1 MMDELNWYFCAEF
14 GVATLIC
21 AYVGITSVK
30 KAIQKSGKE
39 SIISIL
45 LIICLSMALVSIP
58 IKMFLLTGKKAAAA
72 NLTKAVV
79 NAAKKVLHKNNTGH

>member
-1 MMDELNWYFCAEF
+1 MMDELNWYFCGLF
-14 GVATLIC
+14 GIATLIC
-21 AYVGITSVK
+21 AYIGITSVK
-30 KAIQKSGKE
+30 GAIKKSGKE

-58 IKMFLLTGKKAAAA
+58 IKMFLLPGKQVVAA

-79 NAAKKVLHKNNTGH
+79 NAAKKVVKKKL